1 MRTIRASEIGTF
13 QFCRRAWWY
22 QRQGVTPENAME
34 LASGSDFHRAHGR
47 QVLTGRLARLVA
59 WLLLGLALAL
69 AVAALALG
77 WTG

>member
-22 QRQGVTPENAME
+22 QRQGVIPENQME
-34 LASGSDFHRAHGR
+34 LAGGSAFHREHGR
-47 QVLTGRLARLVA
+47 RVLAGRLARLLA

-69 AVAALALG
+69 TVAALTLHWIG
-77 WTG
+77 

>member
-22 QRQGVTPENAME
+22 QRQGVTPENQID
-34 LASGSDFHRAHGR
+34 LASGSAFHREHGR
-47 QVLTGRLARLVA
+47 QVLTGRLARLMA

-77 WTG
+77 WLG